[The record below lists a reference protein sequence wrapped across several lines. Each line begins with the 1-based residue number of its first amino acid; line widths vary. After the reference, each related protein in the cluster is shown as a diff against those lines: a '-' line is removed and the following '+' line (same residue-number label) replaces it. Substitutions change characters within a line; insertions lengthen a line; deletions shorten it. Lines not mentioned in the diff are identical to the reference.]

1 MHKIKKILV
10 LAMLAVFVFSLA
22 ACGGGQSQQPSSSEG
37 SQSSSGETSGE
48 KTLRV
53 AMLVSGPV
61 NDGGWNQS
69 AYEGLKLIER
79 ELGAEIA
86 FTEKVQ
92 QADQANIMRDYA
104 RKGYDLIIGHGFEY
118 SDTLLQI
125 AEEFPDTKFVG
136 VGTKVTAP
144 NLAALQFN
152 VGELGHLVGIVVSQV
167 TKSNKIG
174 IVAGMD
180 TPTGKAEF
188 DNIIE
193 VTKKINPKAEVV
205 TAYTNSWEDVPKAKE
220 AALAQIA
227 SGVDVIV
234 ANGDAC
240 NLGVIQAAKEKGIQV
255 VGWTGDQHDLAPDN
269 VLTSAVQR
277 VDKMMLIAAQELK
290 NGTFEGKIYN
300 LGLKDGVQ
308 YMGTYN
314 DKVPEELRQQVEKE
328 AQGIID
334 GTVQIKTGF

>member
-1 MHKIKKILV
+1 
-10 LAMLAVFVFSLA
+10 
-22 ACGGGQSQQPSSSEG
+22 
-37 SQSSSGETSGE
+37 
-48 KTLRV
+48 
-53 AMLVSGPV
+53 
-61 NDGGWNQS
+61 
-69 AYEGLKLIER
+69 
-79 ELGAEIA
+79 
-86 FTEKVQ
+86 
-92 QADQANIMRDYA
+92 
-104 RKGYDLIIGHGFEY
+104 
-118 SDTLLQI
+118 
-125 AEEFPDTKFVG
+125 
-136 VGTKVTAP
+136 
-144 NLAALQFN
+144 
-152 VGELGHLVGIVVSQV
+152 
-167 TKSNKIG
+167 
-174 IVAGMD
+174 MD

-334 GTVQIKTGF
+334 